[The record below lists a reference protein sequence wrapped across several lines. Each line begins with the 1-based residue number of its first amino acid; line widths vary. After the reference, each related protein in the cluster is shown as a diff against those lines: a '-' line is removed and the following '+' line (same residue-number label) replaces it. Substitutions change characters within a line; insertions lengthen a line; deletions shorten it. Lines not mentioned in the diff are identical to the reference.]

1 MTAGDS
7 YELLQVERAAN
18 GVVTV
23 RLDDP
28 DRGNVMSPPMTA
40 SWVRLMGEL
49 RPDRSL
55 RAVVVTGNGAAF
67 CVGGDPSAW
76 ASIRDLT
83 VPIIAAING
92 DAGGAGLSLALA
104 ADLRYAAD
112 GAGLAVP
119 SAGHIVTGV
128 EAARLGIVNRAFPAA
143 YLAAEVAAIA
153 DSVAACARI
162 PARQRRAEVDRPRVG
177 ARRL

>member
-1 MTAGDS
+1 
-7 YELLQVERAAN
+7 V
-18 GVVTV
+18 
-23 RLDDP
+23 
-28 DRGNVMSPPMTA
+28 
-40 SWVRLMGEL
+40 
-49 RPDRSL
+49 
-55 RAVVVTGNGAAF
+55 RAVVVTGTGSAF
-67 CVGGDPSAW
+67 CAGGDHRAW
-76 ASIRDLT
+76 LSIRDLT

-119 SAGHIVTGV
+119 PPGGVITGV

-143 YLAAEVAAIA
+143 HLAAEVAAIA